1 MAWGGPPDDAAALP
15 AQLRR
20 CNRSLQPQLDTD
32 GAARAPLPACPQ
44 RKHDLVAA
52 KNVEQVYPHW
62 GLWGTDPG
70 HKPGIAVGQRFS
82 GRGQLKAVGI
92 HSTYFTGI
100 QTGGCVW
107 EHRGARLGLIG

>member
-100 QTGGCVW
+100 QTGGCAW
-107 EHRGARLGLIG
+107 EHRGARLG

>member
-1 MAWGGPPDDAAALP
+1 MLRWLRARIPPPLLEQYGEPHTIGEAEAEQTAER
-15 AQLRR
+15 LRHYEAEVKR
-20 CNRSLQPQLDTD
+20 VRDFNL
-32 GAARAPLPACPQ
+32 AN

-52 KNVEQVYPHW
+52 KNVETVYPDW

-70 HKPGIAVGQRFS
+70 HKPGIAVGQRFT

-100 QTGGCVW
+100 QTGG
-107 EHRGARLGLIG
+107 